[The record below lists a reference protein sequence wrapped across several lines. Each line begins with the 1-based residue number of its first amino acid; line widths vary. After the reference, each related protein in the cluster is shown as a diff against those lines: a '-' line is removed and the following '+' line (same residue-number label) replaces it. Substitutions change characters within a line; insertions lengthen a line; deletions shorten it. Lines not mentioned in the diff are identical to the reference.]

1 MTKKFASLR
10 TKMTPASQV
19 RANETAS
26 EMLAEMR
33 LNELQFG
40 PHNASVLHSLHVLDE
55 YPLLLSIATPITRAT
70 KLDGRACRHLYMTA
84 LHNKVHWNE
93 LLPREQQLMTALG
106 LSVLST

>member
-19 RANETAS
+19 RAHESAS

-40 PHNASVLHSLHVLDE
+40 PHNASALHSLHVLDE
-55 YPLLLSIATPITRAT
+55 YPLLLSIATPITKAT
-70 KLDGRACRHLYMTA
+70 KLDGRACLHLYMTA
-84 LHNKVHWNE
+84 LHKVRWNE
-93 LLPREQQLMTALG
+93 VLQREQQLMTALG

>member
-10 TKMTPASQV
+10 TEMTPASQV
-19 RANETAS
+19 RAHETAS

-33 LNELQFG
+33 LSELHLG
-40 PHNASVLHSLHVLDE
+40 PHNASALHSLHVLDD
-55 YPLLLSIATPITRAT
+55 YPLLLSIATHITKAT

-84 LHNKVHWNE
+84 LHKVHWNE
-93 LLPREQQLMTALG
+93 VLPREQQLMTALG